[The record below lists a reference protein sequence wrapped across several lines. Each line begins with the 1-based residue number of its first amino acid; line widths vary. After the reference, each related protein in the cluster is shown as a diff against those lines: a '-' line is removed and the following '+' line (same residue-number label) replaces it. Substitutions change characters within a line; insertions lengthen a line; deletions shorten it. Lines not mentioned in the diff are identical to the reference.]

1 MVTSDKQSRRS
12 KEYIKYK
19 YFLFLVFKVHVVPG
33 YARWYSTGV
42 RVAVLLLCVVWI
54 YCTCT
59 IYLLLLTFLPIYQIP
74 TRNRCDPQS
83 LC

>member
-33 YARWYSTGV
+33 YARWYRCPGTG
-42 RVAVLLLCVVWI
+42 
-54 YCTCT
+54 
-59 IYLLLLTFLPIYQIP
+59 
-74 TRNRCDPQS
+74 
-83 LC
+83 